1 MNRPIRGAVHCAG
14 TPLGGVVVSDGRHA
28 AATDVEGRFSLPGDG
43 PFVFVVRP
51 TGFSATP
58 WYLPADGAEPT
69 FTLEPVVQP
78 VPFSFAQVTDLHL
91 SLGDAAFGEGQGD
104 ATIWIDPDG
113 TLHERIVTT
122 PSVLD
127 ALLGDLAGDPAGLA
141 FAVATGDLSNQ
152 GSDAELAAYATC
164 AARSRVPVHSIPGNH
179 DHHGRPIDGYHDALG
194 PRWYSFDHGGV
205 HFVALDW
212 FTHRLGIDAEHQE
225 TWLAADLAL
234 VDSGTPIVLLT
245 HDLMDAAFYDRL
257 PRRPIATF
265 SGHWHTNRVVEAG
278 GTVHYNTGTATFGG
292 LDYSPAQYRVATWD
306 GAALDVVTRLRPVG
320 APRATRHPTGAGCWS
335 AALDGAVHLGGPVV
349 AEGLV
354 VLASGHDARPDGRV
368 VALDAETGERRWE
381 VALAA
386 AVKSSPL
393 VVDGAVVAVS
403 VAGEVVCVDLA
414 SGAERWRTLLADP
427 TRLWCYLR
435 PASDG
440 RRVFVGDV
448 ARFAALD
455 LADGAVAWERTDL
468 GQREN
473 MTSLAHPL
481 VVDGTLLVGFVAQVP
496 DLWGLDPA
504 TGDSLWP
511 SVEQARSVYSLD
523 AAGVVLHLPRTIVG
537 GMTADPVGR
546 DVYAV
551 RLGSRLD
558 RIAARSGEV
567 VWSAPF
573 HGWFNPAAPVVA
585 GDLVLGVVG
594 AGGVRAHDR
603 ATGGLAW
610 EIDLGGRAPLS
621 FGAYRAGGNA
631 ALASLTVCGDVALL
645 PLADGRLVAIDAGRG
660 VVVGEHDVGAPM
672 IAPAAVTGDR
682 VVVAP
687 IDGVVHCLP
696 LGLLSQA
703 G

>member
-122 PSVLD
+122 PRVLD

-455 LADGAVAWERTDL
+455 LADGAVAWARTDL

-511 SVEQARSVYSLD
+511 AVEQARSVYSLD